1 MLTVICLNCLL
12 AVLVGWLTYR
22 LWGCR
27 RHLAHLSTLLQ
38 SPELSS
44 QWTPQQLSYQLT
56 LKRAQIAETRLG
68 VALWQMRSQQIRQV
82 LRAITYLQ
90 LLLRYRQATQRR
102 ATRR

>member
-12 AVLVGWLTYR
+12 TVLVGWLTYQ

-27 RHLAHLSTLLQ
+27 RHLAHLSALLQ
-38 SPELSS
+38 SPELNS
-44 QWTPQQLSYQLT
+44 QWTPHQLSYQLA

-90 LLLRYRQATQRR
+90 LLLRYRQARQRR
-102 ATRR
+102 VTKR